1 MVIQKIIFL
10 IILFLIFGSEVN
22 ACVCGCDALGSSST
36 GFGGSIITT
45 SAYTM
50 PQNSF
55 SLGSGIRFNNF
66 EDFNIKQ
73 VNSIRNNGI
82 HAHNRDSQMFNYL
95 AASYGLT
102 ENLTM
107 TAVYPYG
114 YFYGLKS
121 YDLGQIIDEGN
132 SIGFGDLTLQAKYK
146 FLDFEKIKFAS
157 SIIAGIKMPTGQINE
172 RDSFG
177 DLIPADHQP
186 GSGSWDPIMGMAF
199 TKIFGEKISLDSS
212 VLYKLSTKG
221 NQDLI
226 IGDQISFNMGLSYS
240 LKNCNCNI
248 DEKHTQKFNLAAVL
262 ELNGRW
268 QERTEYNGLKD
279 DAHGGTVIYLSPG
292 LRASYDNKW
301 IADLSVGLPV
311 IESLNGI
318 QPENDMQLVFNLAR
332 IF

>member
-1 MVIQKIIFL
+1 MESMLKNLFIAL
-10 IILFLIFGSEVN
+10 ICILCLKTYVQ

-73 VNSIRNNGI
+73 VNYIRNNGI

-114 YFYGLKS
+114 YLYGLKS
-121 YDLGQIIDEGN
+121 YDLGQIIDEEN

-146 FLDFEKIKFAS
+146 FVDFEKIKFAS

-199 TKIFGEKISLDSS
+199 TKIFGEKLSGS
-212 VLYKLSTKG
+212 VNTSAL
-221 NQDLI
+221 
-226 IGDQISFNMGLSYS
+226 
-240 LKNCNCNI
+240 
-248 DEKHTQKFNLAAVL
+248 
-262 ELNGRW
+262 W
-268 QERTEYNGLKD
+268 D
-279 DAHGGTVIYLSPG
+279 DALRITVDAVKRAGSTDGDAIRLALESTSNFKG
-292 LRASYDNKW
+292 LISTYSFSKTKHDGFEAKD
-301 IADLSVGLPV
+301 IAIAFATKVDKHIRRRIPS
-311 IESLNGI
+311 
-318 QPENDMQLVFNLAR
+318 EN
-332 IF
+332 